1 MTQDLPTENGSNDP
15 LVGLRGPAEEAA
27 IHAKE
32 ISRLEARIACLEH
45 GLRHASQKFDWLATF
60 HLNSAFSKQA
70 AKEIAVELWNLQSGR
85 ITMIGAK
92 V

>member
-1 MTQDLPTENGSNDP
+1 MTTDSRTSKENDDP
-15 LVGLRGPAEEAA
+15 LAGLRGSAEDAA
-27 IHAKE
+27 LRAKE
-32 ISRLEARIACLEH
+32 ISRFEARIACLEH
-45 GLRHASQKFDWLATF
+45 GLRYASQKFDWLASF

-85 ITMIGAK
+85 ITMMGTK